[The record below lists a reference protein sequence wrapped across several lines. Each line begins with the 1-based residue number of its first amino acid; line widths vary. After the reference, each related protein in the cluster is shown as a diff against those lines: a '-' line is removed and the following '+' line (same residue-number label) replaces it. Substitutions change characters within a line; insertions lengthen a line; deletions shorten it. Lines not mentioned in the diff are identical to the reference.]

1 MIKKFITIF
10 LILVSINVAAQEN
23 DSKLKIQSA
32 NIGFGGFYI
41 KTIFSEEGGT
51 TLFADVT
58 FSINKHL
65 ISSSYLSGTEIGILG
80 NSTYNF
86 DEISLLYGRELKV
99 ANWLSF
105 DGFAG
110 LGFYN
115 QNSKNSYVADDKSV
129 SFPIRINTKFY
140 FNKKFGMGLNSNYSI
155 NSVNNNF
162 STNLIFHYKF
172 N

>member
-1 MIKKFITIF
+1 MVKKIITII
-10 LILVSINVAAQEN
+10 LILVSINVVAQEN

-32 NIGFGGFYI
+32 NIGFGGFYF
-41 KTIFSEEGGT
+41 KTILSEGGGV
-51 TLFADVT
+51 TLFADAT

-65 ISSSYLSGTEIGILG
+65 ISSSYLTGAEIGILG
-80 NSTYNF
+80 SSTYNF
-86 DEISLLYGRELKV
+86 DEVSLLYGRELKV

-105 DGFAG
+105 EGFAG

-115 QNSKNSYVADDKSV
+115 QNSKESYVVDCKSV
-129 SFPIRINTKFY
+129 SYPIRINTKFY
-140 FNKKFGMGLNSNYSI
+140 FNKKFGMGFNTNYSI

-162 STNLIFHYKF
+162 STNLIFHYRF